1 MSVIERTEIEE
12 IEFVGPGPYKRIQV
26 RYVRIGEESG
36 VEINRT
42 VYHRIFEPG
51 VLDENNNL
59 IDTDLSNEPEE
70 LMQLASSSWTEEVK
84 ESWRQKLIADL
95 NT

>member
-1 MSVIERTEIEE
+1 MSVTERTEIEE

-26 RYVRIGEESG
+26 RYVKIEEENG

-59 IDTDLSNEPEE
+59 IDTDLSNEDNE
-70 LMQLASSSWTEEVK
+70 LKQLASSSWTDEVK
-84 ESWRQKLIADL
+84 KEWRQKLIADL